1 MAWCKEHG
9 VPVEKLFSKTLMTK
23 CTYINLLP
31 CLAMKL
37 TRPRSPLG
45 NGGGYG
51 LEVLTL
57 FLHYYPHTFGCA
69 YYMGYSLHIYTG
81 RSTD

>member
-1 MAWCKEHG
+1 M
-9 VPVEKLFSKTLMTK
+9 PVEKLFSKTLMTK
-23 CTYINLLP
+23 CMYIYLLP
-31 CLAMKL
+31 HLAKEL
-37 TRPRSPLG
+37 TQFRPRSPLG

-69 YYMGYSLHIYTG
+69 CYTGYSHHIYPG